1 MNENNEL
8 PVKGDDRNDTIML
21 ILAYLGPLGLIPY
34 LTEQGEDVKWHA
46 KQGLTLTGVW
56 FLIYLCFSIPVFG
69 WIFILLAPFLSLA
82 VLAIVIVAIIRAT
95 KGERWRIPLIAD
107 LADKW

>member
-1 MNENNEL
+1 MNDKNEL
-8 PVKGDDRNDTIML
+8 PAKSDDSSDTLML

-34 LTEQGEDVKWHA
+34 LMDQGEDVKWHA

-56 FLIYLCFSIPVFG
+56 IVIWICFSIPVFG
-69 WIFILLAPFLSLA
+69 WLFILLAPFLSLA